1 MRIELVIFFIAGLVA
16 FNIYTEGKYMKLVM
30 LHKKYWQIAGIGF
43 GALILCWIL
52 RKDPSRAKD
61 MLQSTNNYLK
71 YMPIDSGTASFI
83 SPVLNFAASQQPEF
97 NRPVIALDEV
107 SVGGGSKSLDGP
119 KSLDAA
125 SGSSLSSSSLSASPV
140 EGRVKRSVS
149 ETKKKFVAA
158 RQKWLCKE
166 CGVLL
171 SATYEIDHIIRL
183 DRGGS
188 NNVDNLAALCP
199 NCHRQKTM
207 VENL

>member
-1 MRIELVIFFIAGLVA
+1 MRIELIILFIAGIVA
-16 FNIYTEGKYMKLVM
+16 FNIYTEGKYMKMVTQ
-30 LHKKYWQIAGIGF
+30 HKKYWQMAAIGF
-43 GALILCWIL
+43 GAIVLCWLL
-52 RKDPSRAKD
+52 RRDPSRAKD
-61 MLQSTNNYLK
+61 MLESTNNYLK
-71 YMPIDSGTASFI
+71 YMPIDSGTASMI
-83 SPVLNFAASQQPEF
+83 SPVLNFAASQQPDF
-97 NRPVIALDEV
+97 NRPVVALDEV
-107 SVGGGSKSLDGP
+107 SVRGGSKSLDGT
-119 KSLDAA
+119 KSLD
-125 SGSSLSSSSLSASPV
+125 SSSV

-166 CGVLL
+166 CGVML

-188 NNVDNLAALCP
+188 NHIDNLAALCP